1 VLGLA
6 YFFALLLLCLPWMW
20 RSNRREIALLRL
32 AAVVVGVG
40 MVIYLVYAELFQI
53 NAICLWC
60 TTVHVVTFALFVA
73 VLMAESG
80 RRPRVNTPRG

>member
-1 VLGLA
+1 
-6 YFFALLLLCLPWMW
+6 
-20 RSNRREIALLRL
+20 
-32 AAVVVGVG
+32 

-80 RRPRVNTPRG
+80 RKALNA